1 MSASRMRVLAGAVAA
16 CLLSAGTALAQGAP
30 APAPAPAQAPA
41 SAPQNA
47 PVFSQEEL
55 DQILAPIALYPDQLL
70 AQIFMAATYPLEIV
84 EADRW
89 LKQGNNAKLK
99 GDDLANALQS
109 QPWDPSVKSL
119 IPFPQVLDMMSQQLS
134 WTQKLGDAMLAQESD
149 VMASVQRLRQKAQSS
164 GSLQSNQ
171 QQTVSTEGQT
181 IIIQPANPETV
192 YVPVYQPTQVYGT
205 WPYPSYPPYY
215 YPPSPYY
222 PIATPFLSGMAF
234 AAGVAVVGSMWGW
247 GNCNWGG
254 GNVNINNNVYNNI
267 NRGNINAGR
276 AQQLPAG
283 AGAGGRG
290 NWQHN
295 PQHRGGVAYRDQGSR
310 QNYGRASTGSGQNFR
325 GRDGGAG
332 RPGQGAGAGRPG
344 QGAGAGAGR
353 PGQGAGA
360 GAGRPG
366 QGAGAG
372 ANRPSQGAGANRPS
386 QGAGANRPSQGGAR
400 PSQGAMGGG
409 QGGARPSQGAGAGSR
424 PSAGPSAFGG
434 MGNGRSAGA
443 QSNRGASSRSF
454 SGGGG
459 ARGGGGS
466 RGGGG
471 GRGGGRR

>member
-1 MSASRMRVLAGAVAA
+1 MPWPEQS
-16 CLLSAGTALAQGAP
+16 TPAQG
-30 APAPAPAQAPA
+30 
-41 SAPQNA
+41 SAPQQQNA
-47 PVFSQEEL
+47 PVFSEQEL

-89 LKQGNNAKLK
+89 LKQGTNAKLT
-99 GDDLANALQS
+99 GDQLANALQP
-109 QPWDPSVKSL
+109 QTWDPSVKSL
-119 IPFPQVLDMMSQQLS
+119 VPFPQVLDMMSQQLS
-134 WTQKLGDAMLAQESD
+134 WTQKLGDAVLAQESD
-149 VMASVQRLRQKAQSS
+149 VMTSVQRLRQKAQSS
-164 GSLQSNQ
+164 GSLQTNQ
-171 QQTVSTEGQT
+171 QQTVSSEGQT
-181 IIIQPANPETV
+181 IIIQPADPQTV
-192 YVPVYQPTQVYGT
+192 YVPVYQPSTVYGT

-267 NRGNINAGR
+267 NRTNIANGR
-276 AQQLPAG
+276 ASTLPAG
-283 AGAGGRG
+283 QGGRG

-310 QNYGRASTGSGQNFR
+310 QNYGRASTGGGQNFR
-325 GRDGGAG
+325 GRDGAGAG
-332 RPGQGAGAGRPG
+332 AGNRPGQGAGAGNRPG
-344 QGAGAGAGR
+344 QGAGAGNR

-360 GAGRPG
+360 GNRPG
-366 QGAGAG
+366 QGAGAGGNRPGQGAGAGAG

-386 QGAGANRPSQGGAR
+386 QGAGAGANRPS
-400 PSQGAMGGG
+400 

-434 MGNGRSAGA
+434 MNNGRSAGA
-443 QSNRGASSRSF
+443 QSSRGASSRGF

-459 ARGGGGS
+459 GGRGGGGGG
-466 RGGGG
+466 RGGGGG

>member
-1 MSASRMRVLAGAVAA
+1 MSATLMRVLAGAMAA
-16 CLLSAGTALAQGAP
+16 CLLSAGAALAQTAP
-30 APAPAPAQAPA
+30 APAPAPAPA
-41 SAPQNA
+41 AGSAPQQQNT
-47 PVFSQEEL
+47 PVFSQEQL
-55 DQILAPIALYPDQLL
+55 DQMLAPIALYPDQLL

-84 EADRW
+84 QADRW
-89 LKQGNNAKLK
+89 LKEGTNAKLT
-99 GDDLANALQS
+99 GDQLDNALQP

-119 IPFPQVLDMMSQQLS
+119 VPFPQVLDMMSQQLD
-134 WTQKLGDAMLAQESD
+134 WTQKLGDAVLAQESD

-192 YVPVYQPTQVYGT
+192 YVPVYQPTAVYGA

-254 GNVNINNNVYNNI
+254 GNININNNVYNNI
-267 NRGNINAGR
+267 NRGNINNGR
-276 AQQLPAG
+276 AQNLPAN
-283 AGAGGRG
+283 GAGGRG

-295 PQHRGGVAYRDQGSR
+295 PQHRGGVAYRDQNSRQNFQRANAGSGSR
-310 QNYGRASTGSGQNFR
+310 QNYR
-325 GRDGGAG
+325 GYDGAG
-332 RPGQGAGAGRPG
+332 NRPGQGAGAGGNRPGQGGAGANRPG
-344 QGAGAGAGR
+344 QGAGAGANR

-360 GAGRPG
+360 GANRPG
-366 QGAGAG
+366 QGAGAGANRPGQGAGTG

-386 QGAGANRPSQGGAR
+386 TGAR
-400 PSQGAMGGG
+400 PSTQPGAY
-409 QGGARPSQGAGAGSR
+409 
-424 PSAGPSAFGG
+424 GG
-434 MGNGRSAGA
+434 MGNGRSVNAQSARGA
-443 QSNRGASSRSF
+443 QSRSY

-459 ARGGGGS
+459 ARGGGGGGA
-466 RGGGG
+466 RGGGGG
-471 GRGGGRR
+471 GRGGGGRGR